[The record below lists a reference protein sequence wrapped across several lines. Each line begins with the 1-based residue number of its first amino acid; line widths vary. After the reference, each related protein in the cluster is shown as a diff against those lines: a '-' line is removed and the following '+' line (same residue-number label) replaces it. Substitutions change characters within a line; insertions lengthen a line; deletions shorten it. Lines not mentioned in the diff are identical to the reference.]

1 MPGSA
6 GRASA
11 ADEAVSRDELR
22 PGVGSLGEVS
32 STVLSPF
39 VAGPNLRRMQ
49 PHASAATS
57 PECNDDPVSTD
68 PTDQLEQFGQVRRE
82 LEARWPETRISP
94 SLDRIRT
101 LTQFLGDPQRAYPVI
116 HVTGTNGK
124 TSTARMIESLLRALG
139 LHTGMI
145 TSPHLSDLR
154 ERIRL
159 DGQPVSI
166 EAFLEIYDEIAPV
179 LAMADEASELE
190 GGPRLSFFEVMTG
203 LAFATFADAPVDV
216 AIVEVGM
223 GGTWD
228 ATNVADG
235 QVSVIMPVGMDHAD
249 YLGDSLADI
258 AGEKAGII
266 KPTSSVVLA
275 AQDPEALD
283 VLVAAARQ
291 MEAPTA
297 IEGIH
302 FGVLERAVALGGQQV
317 TLRGLGGDYPE
328 VFLPLFG
335 AHQARN
341 AAAAVAAVEAFFGIT
356 SDEGAAQRA
365 TSLAGLTPTGLP
377 ASPGQPGH
385 VDIRDAGAAPG
396 VASDIPVPQPG
407 RRIDPVVVREGL
419 GAVTSPGRL
428 EVVRRAPTV
437 LVDAAHNVPGAQALA
452 AAVAESFTFTSS
464 VAVVGIL
471 ADKDA
476 AGILAALDPI
486 ADVVVITRSSSP
498 RAIPV
503 AELAD
508 LAAAVLGENR
518 VVAVERLDEALDRA
532 IELAEAGSPAGVGAG
547 VLVTG
552 SVTMAGEARLL
563 LGAESGS
570 ESGATRAEH
579 AAPRG
584 RSPEGWE

>member
-1 MPGSA
+1 VSA
-6 GRASA
+6 
-11 ADEAVSRDELR
+11 
-22 PGVGSLGEVS
+22 
-32 STVLSPF
+32 
-39 VAGPNLRRMQ
+39 
-49 PHASAATS
+49 
-57 PECNDDPVSTD
+57 DDVD
-68 PTDQLEQFGQVRRE
+68 PLARFGQVRRE

-94 SLDRIRT
+94 TLDRIRT

-124 TSTARMIESLLRALG
+124 TSTARMIESLLRSFG
-139 LHTGMI
+139 LHTGLM

-159 DGQPVSI
+159 DGEPI
-166 EAFLEIYDEIAPV
+166 DLEAFLRVYDEVSPV

-190 GGPRLSFFEVMTG
+190 GGPRLSFFEVMTALG
-203 LAFATFADAPVDV
+203 YAAFADAPVDV
-216 AIVEVGM
+216 AVVEVGM

-235 QVSVIMPVGMDHAD
+235 QVAVITPIGMDHSD
-249 YLGDSLADI
+249 YLGDSPADI

-275 AQDPEALD
+275 AQAPEVME
-283 VLVAAARQ
+283 VLAAAALQ
-291 MEAPTA
+291 MEAA
-297 IEGIH
+297 AAVEGIH
-302 FGVLERAVALGGQQV
+302 FGVLERLVAVGGQQL

-341 AAAAVAAVEAFFGIT
+341 AAVALAAVESFFGIGVAPGDAAEEPGQVQVDVREGRPTSATTQGGPPGATPAAGATHATHATHPAPAVAADV
-356 SDEGAAQRA
+356 
-365 TSLAGLTPTGLP
+365 PV
-377 ASPGQPGH
+377 ASGPRRL
-385 VDIRDAGAAPG
+385 DPG
-396 VASDIPVPQPG
+396 V
-407 RRIDPVVVREGL
+407 VRTGL

-437 LVDAAHNVPGAQALA
+437 VVDAAHNVHGAEALA
-452 AAVAESFTFTSS
+452 AAVADSFAFSRT
-464 VAVVGIL
+464 VGVVGIL

-476 AGILAALDPI
+476 AGILTALDPVV
-486 ADVVVITRSSSP
+486 DEVVITRSSSP

-503 AELAD
+503 AELAEI
-508 LAAAVLGENR
+508 AATVLGESR
-518 VVAVERLDEALDRA
+518 VVVVERLDEALDRA
-532 IELAEAGSPAGVGAG
+532 IELAESGAPAAVGAG

-563 LGAESGS
+563 LGAESGHEDGS
-570 ESGATRAEH
+570 TRAEH

-584 RSPEGWE
+584 RAPEYEE